1 MPSSLPFYLHV
12 ISLIERAL
20 RPIPF
25 LANMTRS
32 EHTERDP
39 LHSERVN
46 FTYGSAQDHE
56 SHVPKKGPSLLRTL
70 LPSMA
75 LWCVTFISSLDTTIV
90 AMLMGNI
97 SSYFKAAEKASWLG
111 STYLLSVC
119 CTAPLYGRFCDT
131 FGHKRS
137 MVLAVCIF
145 LFGTFWCGTARSMNE
160 LLIARAV
167 AGIGG
172 GGLSTITSVIMSSLV
187 PLRSR
192 GIYQGLTNIM
202 FGLGGATGAP
212 LGGILLDIVGWR
224 GCFLIQI
231 PALLLSL
238 LLIFLLIERDEP
250 THFGPDESLWTKI
263 KSVDLLGL
271 ISYAMVPLSSLIAL
285 DLINTRNMALTS
297 APVLGCI
304 ATVAVS
310 LILLI
315 FFESRA
321 KMPLI
326 SLEVLSLRS
335 AWSSLWGSMFLAMAY
350 YGYNFYFP
358 LYFQVVGQMAPSDL
372 GARMIPAGVAIGV
385 SSVLTGV
392 YIRKYGRYYKFCVA
406 LTSAACLACIPMTMY
421 RTDPPTVT
429 PFVLNVFMTVGQS
442 AYLISTLVALI
453 HCVTSDKIGVATGM
467 SYLFRSSGQ
476 VFGVV
481 LSGGILQY
489 NLQRELQ
496 DRILGPGSDD
506 LISQLRHDSMLIPQ
520 LPWELQNEAR
530 VAYANAL
537 HRVFVFVNISYCI
550 SLLFFLFVEDVSM
563 DDEASSSQDE

>member
-1 MPSSLPFYLHV
+1 
-12 ISLIERAL
+12 
-20 RPIPF
+20 
-25 LANMTRS
+25 
-32 EHTERDP
+32 
-39 LHSERVN
+39 
-46 FTYGSAQDHE
+46 
-56 SHVPKKGPSLLRTL
+56 
-70 LPSMA
+70 MA

-111 STYLLSVC
+111 STYLLS
-119 CTAPLYGRFCDT
+119 LG
-131 FGHKRS
+131 
-137 MVLAVCIF
+137 
-145 LFGTFWCGTARSMNE
+145 
-160 LLIARAV
+160 
-167 AGIGG
+167 
-172 GGLSTITSVIMSSLV
+172 TITSVIMSSLV

-192 GIYQGLTNIM
+192 GIYQGLTNIV

-212 LGGILLDIVGWR
+212 LGGILLDIMGWR

-263 KSVDLLGL
+263 KSLDLSGL

-321 KMPLI
+321 TMPLI

-385 SSVLTGV
+385 SSILTGV

-429 PFVLNVFMTVGQS
+429 PFVLNVFMSVGQS
-442 AYLISTLVALI
+442 AYLVSTLVALI

-537 HRVFVFVNISYCI
+537 HRVFVFVNIFYCI
-550 SLLFFLFVEDVSM
+550 SLLFFLLVEDVSM